1 MISIFYK
8 NLPTK
13 IFSLAIAIIV
23 WVVIIAS
30 QQTPYQFT
38 DEIEVK
44 AFNMP
49 ENMSLISP
57 LPKVKIK
64 IVTTK
69 EILQTLTKADFEAYI
84 DTKNITEGMH
94 TLDVLVT
101 PKIQNVTVVAAEP
114 SRVSFEVEN
123 MMQRQVGIKAV
134 MTGNLSAGHKSEK
147 PVLSL
152 DKAQVEGAESL
163 IKKVSELR
171 AEIKFDG
178 SENISLE
185 KEIKLKAFDQ
195 SGVEIKEVK
204 ITPENVKVN
213 ITITQV
219 TKQKT
224 VGVKVSV
231 KGSTK
236 TGWIGK
242 ITVEPSAIEVK
253 GDAKYIDALDYID
266 TEDFDISEMTKT
278 TEKYLLL
285 NISKNISLVN
295 ENANRVKVTI
305 EFKSYNN

>member
-1 MISIFYK
+1 M
-8 NLPTK
+8 PTK
-13 IFSLAIAIIV
+13 VFSLAVAIIV

-49 ENMSLISP
+49 ENLSLISS

-69 EILQTLTKADFEAYI
+69 DILQTLTKSDFEAYI
-84 DTKNITEGMH
+84 DTKNIKEGMH

-123 MMQRQVGIKAV
+123 MMQRQVAIKAV
-134 MTGNLSAGHKSEK
+134 ISGSLNTGYKAEK

-171 AEIKFDG
+171 AEIIFDG
-178 SENISLE
+178 SESVSLE

-204 ITPENVKVN
+204 ITPENIKVN
-213 ITITQV
+213 ISIMQV
-219 TKQKT
+219 TKQKA
-224 VGVKVSV
+224 VGIKASV
-231 KGSTK
+231 KGSPK
-236 TGWIGK
+236 TGWIEK
-242 ITVEPSAIEVK
+242 ITLEPSTIEVK
-253 GDAKYIDALDYID
+253 GDAKYIDALDYLD
-266 TEDFDISEMTKT
+266 TEDFDVSEIIKT

-285 NISKNISLVN
+285 NIPKNVSLVN
-295 ENANRVKVTI
+295 ENANRVKVTV
-305 EFKSYNN
+305 EFKPYNK